1 MGFLTGPRVP
11 APESSHRAWIG
22 QRFSYQI
29 ASLLPPDKR
38 YATSVDR
45 PIAQVT
51 SGLSRGVSPWRTRDT
66 KTASAR
72 DQPPSSRRNE
82 GATANHFIRGRRW
95 RRPRPGRPPG
105 RPRRARRRRW
115 SCGRSRPGRHTAIPR
130 WPRSRILNAAA
141 SVSRSARIRETS
153 HSQIPNMAIKSSTLR
168 VDTPCTQVC
177 VTTTRNL
184 TSGRI
189 TSASTAPNTR
199 WATTVRPRDVRSNH
213 RQIAEWRREEPNS
226 RSPNQGKEMDCG

>member
-1 MGFLTGPRVP
+1 MGFLTGPLVP

-22 QRFSYQI
+22 QRFSYPI
-29 ASLLPPDKR
+29 ASLLPSHIR

-95 RRPRPGRPPG
+95 RRTRPGRPPG
-105 RPRRARRRRW
+105 RPRRTRRRRW
-115 SCGRSRPGRHTAIPR
+115 SCGRSRPGGHTAIPR

-141 SVSRSARIRETS
+141 SVSRSERIRECWRGSADRVSGVRTPLS
-153 HSQIPNMAIKSSTLR
+153 DRSYTFGRDIGQAANRGQHLVTRCYVARLLR
-168 VDTPCTQVC
+168 AGVSLAQHRGLPSRDRCLHRRRDDAHPFAAW
-177 VTTTRNL
+177 L
-184 TSGRI
+184 
-189 TSASTAPNTR
+189 
-199 WATTVRPRDVRSNH
+199 RP
-213 RQIAEWRREEPNS
+213 P
-226 RSPNQGKEMDCG
+226 

>member
-29 ASLLPPDKR
+29 ASLLPSDKR

-45 PIAQVT
+45 PIARVT

-153 HSQIPNMAIKSSTLR
+153 HSEIPNMAIKSSTLR

-177 VTTTRNL
+177 VTTTCNL

-189 TSASTAPNTR
+189 TSASTAPTTR

>member
-1 MGFLTGPRVP
+1 MGFLTGPLVP

-22 QRFSYQI
+22 QRFSYPI
-29 ASLLPPDKR
+29 ASLLPSHIR

-82 GATANHFIRGRRW
+82 GAAADHFIRGRRW

-105 RPRRARRRRW
+105 RPCRTRRRRW
-115 SCGRSRPGRHTAIPR
+115 SCGRSRPGRHTAIPLAQVPDIER
-130 WPRSRILNAAA
+130 GRVGVQVGTDPGDLGLGDPQRGDQVVNLAGQHAVRAGLRHHGVQPDIGAHHIRINGTHYKVGNNRPTAGC
-141 SVSRSARIRETS
+141 AR
-153 HSQIPNMAIKSSTLR
+153 QSS
-168 VDTPCTQVC
+168 
-177 VTTTRNL
+177 
-184 TSGRI
+184 S
-189 TSASTAPNTR
+189 
-199 WATTVRPRDVRSNH
+199 
-213 RQIAEWRREEPNS
+213 NS
-226 RSPNQGKEMDCG
+226 RMAT